1 MAGRLVPKK
10 ESALCKAIQGKNPTQ
25 VIVDEVPLTNAQKYP
40 RYFRDVSELDSVDT
54 YAINKLYPVDDPS
67 GAILHARKKLLI
79 PGDRTGGK
87 TMYQDIKEARD
98 TLNRWL
104 EINQE

>member
-1 MAGRLVPKK
+1 MAKSPYAVPKPI
-10 ESALCKAIQGKNPTQ
+10 EQ
-25 VIVDEVPLTNAQKYP
+25 TNAQKYP
-40 RYFRDVSELDSVDT
+40 KYFRDVSKLDSVDT
-54 YAINKLYPVDDPS
+54 YAINRLYPVDDPS

-104 EINQE
+104 EMNKG